1 MPKAALGSSNFKIQ
15 ADRKSEGSNH
25 GRNIHISV
33 NTPEHNDLDHAS
45 MVRLIAGDDLAL
57 NELMERWQK
66 PLLSFILRYV
76 GNYAD
81 SIELA
86 QETFVRVYR
95 HRSRFNFKSKFSTWL
110 LTIATNLCKHHARW
124 RNRHPTTSLDD
135 AAGMDEMFDEHL
147 SISAEE
153 IPSALASRS
162 ELAKLVKEEI
172 EKLPH
177 DLKTAILLFAY
188 DNLSYA
194 EIGLILGCTPKA
206 VETRLYRV
214 RKVLAR
220 RLIGIF

>member
-1 MPKAALGSSNFKIQ
+1 M
-15 ADRKSEGSNH
+15 
-25 GRNIHISV
+25 

-45 MVRLIAGDDLAL
+45 MVRLIAGDDIAL

-124 RNRHPTTSLDD
+124 RSRHPTISLEDS
-135 AAGMDEMFDEHL
+135 GGVDEMFDEYL

-214 RKVLAR
+214 RKVLAK
-220 RLIGIF
+220 RLTAII

>member
-1 MPKAALGSSNFKIQ
+1 
-15 ADRKSEGSNH
+15 
-25 GRNIHISV
+25 V

-76 GNYAD
+76 CNYAD

-124 RNRHPTTSLDD
+124 RNRHPTISLDD
-135 AAGMDEMFDEHL
+135 DAGMDEMFDEYL

-220 RLIGIF
+220 RLVAIF

>member
-1 MPKAALGSSNFKIQ
+1 
-15 ADRKSEGSNH
+15 
-25 GRNIHISV
+25 
-33 NTPEHNDLDHAS
+33 
-45 MVRLIAGDDLAL
+45 MVRLREGDDLAL

-66 PLLSFILRYV
+66 PLHSFILRYI
-76 GNYAD
+76 GNHRD

-86 QETFVRVYR
+86 AETFVRVYQ

-110 LTIATNLCKHHARW
+110 LTIATNLCRQHTRW
-124 RNRHPTTSLDD
+124 RKRHPTISLDD
-135 AAGMDEMFDEHL
+135 AASADEVSGLFA
-147 SISAEE
+147 SAEE
-153 IPSALASRS
+153 MPSALASRT

-194 EIGLILGCTPKA
+194 EIGAILGCTPKA

-214 RKVLAR
+214 RKLLGKRLAA
-220 RLIGIF
+220 FF

>member
-1 MPKAALGSSNFKIQ
+1 MLY
-15 ADRKSEGSNH
+15 
-25 GRNIHISV
+25 ISV
-33 NTPEHNDLDHAS
+33 NAPENQDPDHS
-45 MVRLIAGDDLAL
+45 CMVRLIAGDDLAL

-86 QETFVRVYR
+86 QETFVRVYH

-124 RNRHPTTSLDD
+124 RKRHPTVSLDD
-135 AAGMDEMFDEHL
+135 TAGMDEMIDEYL
-147 SISAEE
+147 SISTEE
-153 IPSALASRS
+153 IPSALAGRS
-162 ELAKLVKEEI
+162 ELGKLVKEEI

-177 DLKTAILLFAY
+177 DLKTAVLLFAY

-194 EIGLILGCTPKA
+194 EIAVILGCTPKA

-214 RKVLAR
+214 RKLLAK
-220 RLIGIF
+220 RLAEIL